1 MAVCGQSSEAQT
13 HSDPFS
19 WETLFKLGWLEIGLK
34 SVNSESSLGEVNY
47 ILKSLMN
54 ATFPVLNANVNLLRW
69 LLYGC

>member
-13 HSDPFS
+13 HSDHFS
-19 WETLFKLGWLEIGLK
+19 WETLFKLGRLEIRLK

-54 ATFPVLNANVNLLRW
+54 ATFPVLNANVNLLR
-69 LLYGC
+69 